1 MNQVVDPESGLAFVE
16 LSHPW
21 GMYTPIFPGYEEIK
35 FERITYH
42 AKHGV
47 MTHKFITTFHTS
59 THVNAPIHLIPR
71 APAVGDIPLET
82 FFGTGV
88 VLSIPK
94 RKWELIEPKDL
105 EKATPKIRKDDIVLI
120 DTGWHRKYSD
130 SQEYFGHAPG
140 LSKKAAEWLVKKG
153 VKIVGVDSATIDHP
167 LATSLGPHRNG
178 PQIRYL
184 LPEYKQATGR
194 EAIEDFPEWNPAHK
208 ILLAAG
214 IPTIENVGGDLDDV
228 AGKRCTFQGFP
239 WKWLEGD
246 ACVIRLVALL
256 DPNGNIRLEPGRK
269 GKAADKPAT
278 QPLAAV
284 KTGAKKTAALK
295 APTVISSTKDLE
307 FYNLS
312 HRWGHGMPEWPSRPL
327 LNVKVLELHGRDGVF
342 VQQLDGIMHR
352 GTHMDAP
359 LHVKENQP
367 SITGYPIWRFFG
379 TGVAVSIPK
388 GKWGVI
394 TAKDLENAVPKIQ
407 KNDIVMINTG
417 SHRNF
422 ADDPKYFAYS
432 PGLYKEVGGMAG
444 GEGREACR
452 RRRTSARSSARY
464 LSRAARPGAG
474 AAAPRRRIQG
484 AHRPQHH
491 PGFPVLGAGAQDHDD
506 QRHPRHRE
514 YRWRA
519 RQDHRQAL
527 HLLRLPVALAT
538 GRRLRPARGR
548 GARPEAELSLR
559 ERAVT
564 WCRAVARLFLH
575 HCRA

>member
-1 MNQVVDPESGLAFVE
+1 MAVTKDPVSGLEFYE

-71 APAVGDIPLET
+71 AAAVGDIALET

-88 VLSIPK
+88 VLSLPK
-94 RKWELIEPKDL
+94 KKWELIEPRDL
-105 EKATPKIRKDDIVLI
+105 EKATPKIQKNDIVLI
-120 DTGWHRKYSD
+120 NTGWHRRYSD

-153 VKIVGVDSATIDHP
+153 VKLVGVDTACVDHP

-178 PQIRYL
+178 PQIKYL
-184 LPEYKQATGR
+184 LPEYKEATGR
-194 EAIEDFPEWNPAHK
+194 EAIKDFPEWNPAHK
-208 ILLAAG
+208 TLLAAN
-214 IPTIENVGGDLDDV
+214 IPTIENVGGDLDEV

-239 WKWLEGD
+239 WKWHEGD

-256 DPNGNIRLEPGRK
+256 DPNGNVRLEPGRK
-269 GKAADKPAT
+269 GKAAGKPAT
-278 QPLAAV
+278 VPLAEL
-284 KTGAKKTAALK
+284 KKPNKKPAAAA
-295 APTVISSTKDLE
+295 APNVISSIEDLE

-327 LNVKVLELHGRDGVF
+327 LNVKVLELHGRDGLF

-394 TAKDLENAVPKIQ
+394 TPKDLENAEPKIQ

-417 SHRNF
+417 SHRFF

-432 PGLYKEVGGMAG
+432 PGLYKEAAEWIVERGVKLVGVDVQALDHPLGTFLGPHGPGPAQPHLDIEYKAETGRHIIEDFPLWEPAHKIMMTNGIPGIENIG
-444 GEGREACR
+444 GE
-452 RRRTSARSSARY
+452 
-464 LSRAARPGAG
+464 LDK
-474 AAAPRRRIQG
+474 I
-484 AHRPQHH
+484 
-491 PGFPVLGAGAQDHDD
+491 
-506 QRHPRHRE
+506 
-514 YRWRA
+514 
-519 RQDHRQAL
+519 
-527 HLLRLPVALAT
+527 T
-538 GRRLRPARGR
+538 GRRCTFFAFPWRWPQGEGCALRVVAVLDPKQRFRFESGR
-548 GARPEAELSLR
+548 
-559 ERAVT
+559 
-564 WCRAVARLFLH
+564 
-575 HCRA
+575 